1 MHTDVSV
8 TKSGCGGAF
17 LEGLVRMMDSAD
29 LEGLVRVVMQILN
42 KKRKFCKNG

>member
-1 MHTDVSV
+1 MLALRKVGLV
-8 TKSGCGGAF
+8 VRF